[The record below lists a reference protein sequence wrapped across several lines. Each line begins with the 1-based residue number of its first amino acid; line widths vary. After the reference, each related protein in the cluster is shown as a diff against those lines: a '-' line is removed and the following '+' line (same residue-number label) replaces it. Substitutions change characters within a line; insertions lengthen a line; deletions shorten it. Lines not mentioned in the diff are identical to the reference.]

1 MLCVHI
7 NPCSAVAKASSILL
21 EEGSRALLLPR
32 FHSNLTEI
40 NDLECIWLTILLE
53 HSDENQKTKS
63 IKRNCKIK
71 LHNQDNDQTIR
82 RTTFLN
88 SLAVVKHFKYTNMNP
103 LVRTGS
109 SYELVKNIQNG
120 CKAHLNRIRRIIRKC
135 IIINPHLRSV
145 LF

>member
-7 NPCSAVAKASSILL
+7 NTCSAVAKASSILP

-53 HSDENQKTKS
+53 HSDENQKT
-63 IKRNCKIK
+63 NCKIK
-71 LHNQDNDQTIR
+71 LHNQDNDQTSIR

-88 SLAVVKHFKYTNMNP
+88 SLAVVKTFQIHKHE
-103 LVRTGS
+103 S
-109 SYELVKNIQNG
+109 A
-120 CKAHLNRIRRIIRKC
+120 C
-135 IIINPHLRSV
+135 PHRLI
-145 LF
+145 L

>member
-7 NPCSAVAKASSILL
+7 NTCSAVAKASSILP

-71 LHNQDNDQTIR
+71 LHNQDNDQTSIR

-88 SLAVVKHFKYTNMNP
+88 SLAVVKTFQIHKHESACP
-103 LVRTGS
+103 HRL
-109 SYELVKNIQNG
+109 
-120 CKAHLNRIRRIIRKC
+120 II
-135 IIINPHLRSV
+135 
-145 LF
+145 